1 MATASGIGMCQPKPC
16 EVFGLS
22 KDEGLMANVR
32 LIGGRSEASVLGLVG
47 AMCVRDVAAVP
58 LTTDVGI
65 VTVDAP
71 MVAFSTIRAPCPDP
85 GCSSCPWRGLPPL
98 LVLKASGF

>member
-16 EVFGLS
+16 EMFGLS

-32 LIGGRSEASVLGLVG
+32 LVGGRSEASVLGLVG

-58 LTTDVGI
+58 LTTDVG
-65 VTVDAP
+65 VVAVDAS
-71 MVAFSTIRAPCPDP
+71 MVAFSTVRTPRPDSGRP
-85 GCSSCPWRGLPPL
+85 SCPWHDLPPL
-98 LVLKASGF
+98 FVLE